1 LVPAT
6 GSNVLPNRNALAK
19 NNRPPAASN
28 APPTI
33 RRGTAPNGANQ
44 TGHGWCEQEGGQAEH
59 DRQQHGLRNHPSA
72 APTPKPA
79 NAVHAGAGFGPWL
92 AGRAIGY
99 LVLVPANIRQ
109 TCSLAA
115 SPAAQHNVSRSRTRI
130 TGERSTMATNAA
142 KNNAPEVNPQALEE
156 LRKSD
161 MMAHL
166 LDALDA
172 GKDIGHYGRLVFAMV
187 ARHFLSD
194 DELVGYLTKDP
205 DFAEGEARMMVSQV
219 QGRDYNPPRRE
230 KILEYQQQQEF
241 PIIPNPDDPDSG
253 NVYRTLN
260 FPSMCTS
267 TSRSTTSKS
276 STPPTDNTDNTE

>member
-1 LVPAT
+1 
-6 GSNVLPNRNALAK
+6 
-19 NNRPPAASN
+19 
-28 APPTI
+28 
-33 RRGTAPNGANQ
+33 
-44 TGHGWCEQEGGQAEH
+44 
-59 DRQQHGLRNHPSA
+59 
-72 APTPKPA
+72 
-79 NAVHAGAGFGPWL
+79 
-92 AGRAIGY
+92 
-99 LVLVPANIRQ
+99 
-109 TCSLAA
+109 
-115 SPAAQHNVSRSRTRI
+115 
-130 TGERSTMATNAA
+130 MATNAA

-187 ARHFLSD
+187 ARHFISD

-260 FPSMCTS
+260 FPEHVYEHIQEYHEQ
-267 TSRSTTSKS
+267 KQHAAH
-276 STPPTDNTDNTE
+276 